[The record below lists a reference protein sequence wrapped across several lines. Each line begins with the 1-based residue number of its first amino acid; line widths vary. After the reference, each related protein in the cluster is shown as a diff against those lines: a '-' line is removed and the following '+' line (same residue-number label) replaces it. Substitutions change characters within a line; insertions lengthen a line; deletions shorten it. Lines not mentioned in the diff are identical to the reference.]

1 MPGDGDEITRVTRSK
16 DVARVSYDRLS
27 KWYDLI
33 AGSSERKFRDV
44 GLKKLDAGM
53 GERVLEIG
61 FGTGHSL
68 VALAHRVG
76 TSGQVYGIDLSEGM
90 FQLAEARVRAAGLSA
105 RVELARGDATQL
117 PYETD
122 FFDAVLM
129 SFVLELFDTPELSIV
144 LSECRRVLRRHGRTS
159 VVALSKKKGLA
170 VTLYE
175 WAHAQ
180 FPATVD
186 CRPIF
191 VKKTLEGAGFQ
202 VVDITEMSMWG
213 LPVDVVVARKALL

>member
-1 MPGDGDEITRVTRSK
+1 MSGDRVEIARVTRSK
-16 DVARVSYDRLS
+16 EAARVSYDKLS

-44 GLKKLDAGM
+44 GLKKLGVRV

-68 VALAHRVG
+68 LALAQMVG
-76 TSGQVYGIDLSEGM
+76 ASGQVYGIDLSEGM
-90 FQLAEARVRAAGLSA
+90 FQLAEARVRAAMLSTK
-105 RVELARGDATQL
+105 VELACGDATHL

-122 FFDAVLM
+122 FFDAVFM
-129 SFVLELFDTPELSIV
+129 SFVLELFDTPELSVV
-144 LSECRRVLRRHGRTS
+144 LRECRRVLHRHGRTS
-159 VVALSKKKGLA
+159 VVALSKNNGLG
-170 VTLYE
+170 VKLYE

-180 FPATVD
+180 FPSYVD

-202 VVDITEMSMWG
+202 VVDMTEMSMWG
-213 LPVDVVVARKALL
+213 LPVDVVVARVVG